1 MVREVDLTETTR
13 GVAMSDTR
21 VYQNAADVQI
31 DYLENIRDLLKKL
44 TIQMDIVLLELRRLR
59 ELKTG
64 G

>member
-1 MVREVDLTETTR
+1 
-13 GVAMSDTR
+13 MSDTR

-31 DYLENIRDLLKKL
+31 DYLENIRDLLIKL
-44 TIQMDIVLLELRRLR
+44 TIQMDIVLLELQRLR